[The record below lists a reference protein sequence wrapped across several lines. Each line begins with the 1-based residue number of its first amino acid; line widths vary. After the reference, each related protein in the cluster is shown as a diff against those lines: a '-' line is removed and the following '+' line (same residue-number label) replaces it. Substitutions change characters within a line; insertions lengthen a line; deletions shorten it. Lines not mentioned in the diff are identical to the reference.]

1 MQAVRNE
8 HDAFNAGLGAHA
20 ASFTNALDM
29 KMLAAAEKAAAPYF
43 LGFIRAKQSM
53 ADYEKKAAAL
63 GAKAEKFK
71 AEANKQSG
79 KANKEMAA
87 GNTEF
92 AENLIKSAKET
103 ME

>member
-20 ASFTNALDM
+20 ASFTNSLDM

-43 LGFIRAKQSM
+43 LGFIRAKQNM

-63 GAKAEKFK
+63 GAKAGSFK
-71 AEANKQSG
+71 AEANKLTA
-79 KANKEMAA
+79 KANKALAE
-87 GNTEF
+87 GNREY
-92 AENLIKSAKET
+92 AEDVIKSAQET
-103 ME
+103 M